1 MPNRALSRDL
11 ADRFE
16 RDLRAL
22 APDFGRLGL
31 AVSGG
36 PDSLAL
42 LLLAH
47 AAFPGRI
54 AAATVDHGIRAE
66 SDAEARFVARLC
78 EGLGVPH
85 AILKADVDQRAASLQ
100 QSARVARY
108 AALGDWLKKEA
119 ITVLA
124 TAHHADDQAE
134 TLLMRLQR
142 GSGAAGLAGVRA
154 RTPFPVRGNDKL
166 LIRPLLGWRRDELRA
181 LVEEA
186 GIDPVDDPSNG
197 DPRFDRTR
205 MRARLATADWIDPAA
220 LARSANSLAE
230 ADEALNWTALDIYK
244 TRVREDGPR
253 LLFAHR
259 GLPRELKRRA
269 VRSILAA
276 LEPAA
281 APRGAEV
288 ERLLVRLEEG
298 GSSTLAGIK
307 CVGGTEWS
315 FERAPPRRS
324 GT

>member
-1 MPNRALSRDL
+1 MSDQALSREL

-22 APDFGRLGL
+22 VPDFDRLGL

-54 AAATVDHGIRAE
+54 AAATVDHGLRAE
-66 SDAEARFVARLC
+66 SVEEARFVGELC
-78 EGLGVPH
+78 EALGVPH
-85 AILKADVDQRAASLQ
+85 AILRADVDRRAASLQ

-108 AALGDWLKKEA
+108 LALGDWLKKEA
-119 ITVLA
+119 IPVLA

-142 GSGAAGLAGVRA
+142 GAGVAGLAGVRA
-154 RTPFPVRGNDKL
+154 RTL
-166 LIRPLLGWRRDELRA
+166 LPGREDDRLLVRPLLGWRRDELRA
-181 LVEEA
+181 VVEVA
-186 GIDPVDDPSNG
+186 GFKPVDDPSNS

-205 MRARLATADWIDPAA
+205 MRARLAAADWIEPAA
-220 LARSANSLAE
+220 LARSANALAE
-230 ADEALNWTALDIYK
+230 ADEALNWITLDIYK

-253 LLFAHR
+253 LLFAHG
-259 GLPRELKRRA
+259 GLPRELKRRT
-269 VRSILAA
+269 VLTILVA

-281 APRGAEV
+281 APRGADV
-288 ERLLVRLEEG
+288 ERLLARLEQDQPA
-298 GSSTLAGIK
+298 TLAGIK
-307 CVGGTEWS
+307 CVGGAEWC